1 MYQTIVIGG
10 GPAGMIAAIKAAD
23 TGKPVLL
30 IEKNE
35 KLGKKLY
42 ITGKGR
48 CNVTN
53 ASDVE
58 YHLKQQ
64 TCNAKFLYSAF
75 YSFDSSLL
83 MAFLEEEGL
92 RLKVERGQRV
102 FPESDKSSDVIKVLE
117 EALLKRNVEIM
128 LNTPVKQVLVDKNK
142 IHGIRTSKNEDIIGK
157 YVIVATG
164 GVSYSMTGSTGD
176 GYQFAKAF
184 GHKIIPPLQGLVPIE
199 TIEEDIYAL
208 QGLSLRN
215 VKVSINNKEN
225 EYYSDI
231 GEMLFTH
238 FGVSGPLILSASSY
252 IPRNVK
258 LKDVQIRIDLKPGLD
273 YDKLDKRILRD
284 FDQFQKKAIQNALK
298 GLLPQKLIPLILQRS
313 SLDGMKSVDQIT
325 REERLALGHQI
336 KNFDL
341 HIKAFRKFNEAII
354 TRGGVDV
361 NDIDPHTMQ
370 SKHINGLFF
379 VGEVLDLDA
388 LTGGFNLQI
397 AFSTGA
403 LAGISTL
410 E

>member
-1 MYQTIVIGG
+1 
-10 GPAGMIAAIKAAD
+10 
-23 TGKPVLL
+23 
-30 IEKNE
+30 
-35 KLGKKLY
+35 
-42 ITGKGR
+42 
-48 CNVTN
+48 
-53 ASDVE
+53 
-58 YHLKQQ
+58 
-64 TCNAKFLYSAF
+64 
-75 YSFDSSLL
+75 
-83 MAFLEEEGL
+83 
-92 RLKVERGQRV
+92 
-102 FPESDKSSDVIKVLE
+102 
-117 EALLKRNVEIM
+117 
-128 LNTPVKQVLVDKNK
+128 
-142 IHGIRTSKNEDIIGK
+142 
-157 YVIVATG
+157 
-164 GVSYSMTGSTGD
+164 
-176 GYQFAKAF
+176 
-184 GHKIIPPLQGLVPIE
+184 
-199 TIEEDIYAL
+199 
-208 QGLSLRN
+208 
-215 VKVSINNKEN
+215 
-225 EYYSDI
+225 
-231 GEMLFTH
+231 MLFTH

-258 LKDVQIRIDLKPGLD
+258 LKDVHIRIDLKPGLD

-341 HIKAFRKFNEAII
+341 HIKTFRKFNEAII

>member
-1 MYQTIVIGG
+1 MYQTIIIGG

-23 TGKPVLL
+23 TGEPVLL

-75 YSFDSSLL
+75 YSFDSNLL

-102 FPESDKSSDVIKVLE
+102 FPDSDKSSDVIKVLE
-117 EALLKRNVEIM
+117 GALLKRNVEIM
-128 LNTPVKQVLVDKNK
+128 LNTGVKQVLVDNKK
-142 IHGIRTSKNEDIIGK
+142 IHGIRTSKNEDIVSK
-157 YVIVATG
+157 HVIVATG

-199 TIEEDIYAL
+199 TIEEDVYSL

-215 VKVSINNKEN
+215 VSVHVKNKEDTYYN
-225 EYYSDI
+225 EV

-252 IPRNVK
+252 IPRNIK
-258 LKDVQIRIDLKPGLD
+258 LKDVQISIDLKPGLD
-273 YDKLDKRILRD
+273 YVKLDKRILRD
-284 FDQFQKKAIQNALK
+284 FDQFQKKTIQNALK
-298 GLLPQKLIPLILQRS
+298 GLLPQKLIPVILHRCR
-313 SLDGMKSVDQIT
+313 LDGMKSVDQVT

-354 TRGGVDV
+354 TRGGIDV

-370 SKHINGLFF
+370 SKHINGLYF

>member
-1 MYQTIVIGG
+1 
-10 GPAGMIAAIKAAD
+10 
-23 TGKPVLL
+23 
-30 IEKNE
+30 
-35 KLGKKLY
+35 
-42 ITGKGR
+42 
-48 CNVTN
+48 
-53 ASDVE
+53 
-58 YHLKQQ
+58 
-64 TCNAKFLYSAF
+64 
-75 YSFDSSLL
+75 
-83 MAFLEEEGL
+83 
-92 RLKVERGQRV
+92 
-102 FPESDKSSDVIKVLE
+102 
-117 EALLKRNVEIM
+117 
-128 LNTPVKQVLVDKNK
+128 
-142 IHGIRTSKNEDIIGK
+142 
-157 YVIVATG
+157 
-164 GVSYSMTGSTGD
+164 MTGSTGD

-341 HIKAFRKFNEAII
+341 HIKTFRKFNEAII